1 MPKYTV
7 TWGSDSGQVRTFLFA
22 PYLGGRRVDVR
33 HGEPVELSAGE
44 AASLAKKLTV
54 KPVGSTPKDEE

>member
-1 MPKYTV
+1 MPKYVV
-7 TWGSDSGQVRTFLFA
+7 TWGAGPDQIRTILFA
-22 PYLGGRRVDVR
+22 PELGGRQVDVR

-54 KPVGSTPKDEE
+54 QPAQGAKE